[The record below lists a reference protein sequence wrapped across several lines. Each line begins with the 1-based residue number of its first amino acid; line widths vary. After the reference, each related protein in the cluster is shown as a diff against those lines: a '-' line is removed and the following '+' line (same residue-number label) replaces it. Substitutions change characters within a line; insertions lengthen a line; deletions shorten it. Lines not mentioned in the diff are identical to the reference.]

1 MKHRWYKTSFTKG
14 LLIIAEHILLVTA
27 VVSLLWLAVYPMLKN
42 EILTGDSPDSYEETT
57 SFVGQIRSIS
67 QQVVS
72 GIGMCARFE
81 TDGKYDP
88 DKIVDIQDYY
98 EKSEISNE
106 NVNGLSYR
114 LQDLVDW
121 GDKWIQTGE
130 ESSYENGDSVNN
142 IIVCKKADNTYQ
154 YYYYSEFKTLIDNG
168 NLRFVIASDEGGIS
182 EEDIL
187 DELQNGNFYNGTETA
202 FKGLQDSEGKIAYID
217 CWNYDGLCLKEEYLT
232 VDGKSI
238 MELANENPLWN
249 GRLSD
254 AYNMLRDSIYQIDAE
269 MGQYEDLDLFY
280 KEGDTNLVYLY
291 VDTDAKKV
299 YTNRKTFQNYDQINL
314 NLDKIRK
321 LGKYAVIKP
330 ELAEFETNL
339 NHIDAEEWR
348 SEVKS
353 IGNKE
358 NGFIYAIGVDTNYP
372 IKDSFYTEAQ
382 LFSKYGK
389 GSHKILL
396 LGFSSLI
403 LFFVILVWL
412 SVAAGRNG
420 KDEELHLI
428 WFDRWKTELSAAIV
442 IACWAA
448 PIIFASINFS
458 NIHFNLE
465 YEGYEL
471 YQYDYVSNS
480 IPYIITGGVLAAY
493 TCTMF
498 LIGYLSL
505 IRRAKAKILWKNSV
519 LKWIGDF
526 IRDVICHM
534 HAVWKVIIV
543 FGVVWLFTMY
553 LMYEWASVMYL
564 NVAAFVGIQ
573 GAELAAFVYM
583 VKQAIGRQ
591 RIKKGIYKIAG
602 GEVDYKIP
610 LNGLESDQK
619 IIAEKINSIGEGL
632 DTALEKNIKNER
644 LKTNLIT
651 NVSHDIKTPLTS
663 IINYVELL
671 KQENFEDPKI
681 QRYIEVL
688 EQKSQRLKTLTED
701 VVEASKV
708 SSGNITLE
716 YMNIN
721 LVEMIQQTSGEFE
734 EKFKTRELEE
744 KLSLPEYDVVIRA
757 DGRRMWR
764 VFSNI
769 YNNAAKYAMKGTRV
783 YANLAVKGNTAV
795 FSLKN
800 ISEQPL
806 NISADELTER
816 FIRGDVSRSTEG
828 SGLGLSIAQSLTEM
842 QGGKFELYLDGDL
855 FKVTIMFPLSNE
867 T

>member
-1 MKHRWYKTSFTKG
+1 MKHQWYKSSFTKG
-14 LLIIAEHILLVTA
+14 LLVIAEHILLVTA
-27 VVSLLWLAVYPMLKN
+27 VVSFLWLAVYPMLKN
-42 EILTGDSPDSYEETT
+42 EIFTGNSPDTYEETT
-57 SFVGQIRSIS
+57 SFTEQLRSIS

-98 EKSEISNE
+98 EKSEIRNE

-130 ESSYENGDSVNN
+130 ESSYEGGDSANN
-142 IIVCKKADNTYQ
+142 IIVCKKTDNTYH
-154 YYYYSEFKTLIDNG
+154 YYYYNEFKSLIDNG
-168 NLRFVIASDEGGIS
+168 DLRFVIASDEAGIS

-202 FKGLQDSEGKIAYID
+202 FKGLQDSDGKIAYID

-238 MELANENPLWN
+238 VELANENPLWN

-280 KEGDTNLVYLY
+280 KEGDTNLAYLY

-299 YTNRKTFQNYDQINL
+299 YTNRKAFQDYDQVNK
-314 NLDKIRK
+314 NLDKFRK
-321 LGKYAVIKP
+321 MGKYAVIKP
-330 ELAEFETNL
+330 ELADFETNL
-339 NHIDAEEWR
+339 DHIDAEEWR

-353 IGNKE
+353 TGNKE
-358 NGFIYAIGVDTNYP
+358 SGFIYAVGVDTDYP
-372 IKDSFYTEAQ
+372 IKDSFYTEAE
-382 LFSKYGK
+382 LYDKYGA
-389 GSHKILL
+389 GNQEVLFR
-396 LGFSSLI
+396 GFISFI
-403 LFFVILVWL
+403 LFLVILVWL
-412 SVAAGRNG
+412 TVVAGRSN
-420 KDEELHLI
+420 KDKELHLI
-428 WFDRWKTELSAAIV
+428 WFDRWKTELSFAIV
-442 IACWAA
+442 VTCWIA
-448 PIIFASINFS
+448 PIIFVYVNSSYFNF
-458 NIHFNLE
+458 NYG

-480 IPYIITGGVLAAY
+480 IPYVIAGGVLAAY
-493 TCTMF
+493 TCTLF

-505 IRRAKAKILWKNSV
+505 IRRAKAKILWKNSI

-526 IRDVICHM
+526 IRDIVCHM

-543 FGVVWLFTMY
+543 FGIIWLFTMY
-553 LMYEWASVMYL
+553 LTYEWGSVMYL
-564 NVAAFVGIQ
+564 NMAVFFGIQ
-573 GAELAAFVYM
+573 GAELAAFIYM

-619 IIAEKINSIGEGL
+619 TIAEKINSIGEGL

-644 LKTNLIT
+644 LKTDLIT

-734 EKFKTRELEE
+734 EKFKARDLEE
-744 KLSLPEYDVVIRA
+744 ILCLPEYDIIIRA
-757 DGRRMWR
+757 DGRRLWR
-764 VFSNI
+764 VLSNI
-769 YNNAAKYAMKGTRV
+769 YNNAAKYAMRGTRV
-783 YANLAVKGNTAV
+783 YATLEKQENTAV

-806 NISADELTER
+806 NIPATELTER

-855 FKVTIMFPLSNE
+855 FKVTIMFPLSSQ